1 MMNKM
6 NNVTVQNVLDVL
18 AEKNKELAREFKT
31 LEIDLEENLKRLK
44 GKVKDTQKQSNV
56 HNQSNKTINEPS
68 ELTKRFVSL
77 LDTLTKE
84 GLYSFRLILISK
96 YKSMLPKIDQSK
108 LKNLIEQKD
117 QENGFKQ
124 LLEANPL
131 LKIEHENKEIH
142 KDFNK
147 LKEQTKPD
155 PKLAKI
161 IANKIMYNVS
171 TLTPEQKEITLNS
184 VVKMFEDEKVRKDIL
199 DSVNNRP
206 KESMEKLQMFYPKV
220 YEQFMKLKTIEDFEH
235 VGRVIEKIK
244 KCDDLD
250 YKDEKA
256 LIEDL
261 ENRQNRFD
269 KDEKKYYFSKMELKK
284 ANSDIYKQFLNAE
297 NLPPHLQDRMK
308 EKMTNLTL
316 DSDMKR
322 LLFADLD
329 KRLQSVNEKQQG
341 NAKTEELEKGV
352 NKTIRKSRVS
362 FLMNTATQKAQDHQ
376 PKEKNNAQ
384 NQQREK

>member
-1 MMNKM
+1 M

-44 GKVKDTQKQSNV
+44 GKVKDIQKQSNV

-84 GLYSFRLILISK
+84 GLYSFRLMLISK

-117 QENGFKQ
+117 QKNGFKQ

-142 KDFNK
+142 KDFSK

-155 PKLAKI
+155 PKLAEI
-161 IANKIMYNVS
+161 VAHKIMYNVS
-171 TLTPEQKEITLNS
+171 TLTPEQKEIALNA
-184 VVKMFEDEKVRKDIL
+184 VVEMFEDEKVRKDIL
-199 DSVNNRP
+199 DSVNSRP

-220 YEQFMKLKTIEDFEH
+220 YEQFMKLKTVEDFEH

-316 DSDMKR
+316 DSDVKK

-329 KRLQSVNEKQQG
+329 KRLQPVNEKQQG

-362 FLMNTATQKAQDHQ
+362 FLMNTATQKAQDHH

>member
-352 NKTIRKSRVS
+352 NKTIRKYRVS

>member
-1 MMNKM
+1 M

>member
-244 KCDDLD
+244 KM
-250 YKDEKA
+250 
-256 LIEDL
+256 
-261 ENRQNRFD
+261 R
-269 KDEKKYYFSKMELKK
+269 
-284 ANSDIYKQFLNAE
+284 
-297 NLPPHLQDRMK
+297 
-308 EKMTNLTL
+308 
-316 DSDMKR
+316 
-322 LLFADLD
+322 
-329 KRLQSVNEKQQG
+329 
-341 NAKTEELEKGV
+341 
-352 NKTIRKSRVS
+352 
-362 FLMNTATQKAQDHQ
+362 
-376 PKEKNNAQ
+376 
-384 NQQREK
+384 

>member
-1 MMNKM
+1 M

-362 FLMNTATQKAQDHQ
+362 FLMNTATQKA
-376 PKEKNNAQ
+376 
-384 NQQREK
+384 